1 MDKILETPHLLQT
14 RASEMIIAFNQ
25 QLRHFK
31 EKVIIKTLIKV
42 GVIAILH
49 QLLPDALNKLVSE
62 HIFNWQN
69 NSLRGQV

>member
-1 MDKILETPHLLQT
+1 MHHILEIPHLLQT
-14 RASEMIIAFNQ
+14 RASKVITAFNQ

-31 EKVIIKTLIKV
+31 EKLNIKTLIKV